1 VRSSLNSAN
10 SLCYV
15 PLTFFSPKGVRAT
28 PLFSNTYGLA
38 SPVTTSVIYHLREF
52 IKMPQKSHSV
62 FYHLQTIKSVST
74 FIMYHLRKK
83 PGGGLRQQFNHRGI
97 CHSPLSSALAPTR
110 PCIAILQRDSCV
122 SRYCAGSM
130 YFNQRAARP
139 CLSPL
144 GAHSYEKTGGT

>member
-15 PLTFFSPKGVRAT
+15 PLTVFSPEVVRAT
-28 PLFSNTYGLA
+28 PLFSITYGPT

-52 IKMPQKSHSV
+52 IKMLQKPPNV

-74 FIMYHLRKK
+74 FIMSPYEKSRVGALVHSSITE
-83 PGGGLRQQFNHRGI
+83 GI
-97 CHSPLSSALAPTR
+97 CHLQLSSALAPTR
-110 PCIAILQRDSCV
+110 PGLAILERDSCV
-122 SRYCAGSM
+122 PRFCAGSM
-130 YFNQRAARP
+130 NSNQRAARP